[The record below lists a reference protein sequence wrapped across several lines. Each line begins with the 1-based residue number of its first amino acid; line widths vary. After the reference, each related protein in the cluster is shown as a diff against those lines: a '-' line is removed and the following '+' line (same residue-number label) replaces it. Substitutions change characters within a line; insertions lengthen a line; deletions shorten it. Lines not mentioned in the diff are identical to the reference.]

1 MTEKTSRKD
10 QILQALAA
18 MLEATPGE
26 RITTAGLARQVGVS
40 EAALYR
46 HFPSKTRMFEG
57 LITYAEDATFARIN
71 QIQTETPDALTQV
84 GQILTL
90 VLLFAERNP
99 GIARLLT
106 GDALTGEHERLHHQ
120 IEQYFNR
127 IESQLKQI
135 LRQAEFKQQLR
146 TCISEALTA
155 NLLLACVQGQIMQ
168 YVRSGFAHR
177 PSAGWQEQWGQ
188 LQRLVFA

>member
-1 MTEKTSRKD
+1 
-10 QILQALAA
+10 
-18 MLEATPGE
+18 
-26 RITTAGLARQVGVS
+26 
-40 EAALYR
+40 
-46 HFPSKTRMFEG
+46 MFEG
-57 LITYAEDATFARIN
+57 LISYAEEATFTRIN
-71 QIQTETPDALTQV
+71 QIQAEVPDALTQA

-120 IEQYFNR
+120 IEQYFSR

-135 LRQAEFKQQLR
+135 LRQAEFNQGLR
-146 TCISEALTA
+146 CRISEALTA

-168 YVRSGFAHR
+168 YVRPGFVYP
-177 PSAGWQEQWGQ
+177 PSAGRSDEHTSA
-188 LQRLVFA
+188 LQSLIRISYAVF